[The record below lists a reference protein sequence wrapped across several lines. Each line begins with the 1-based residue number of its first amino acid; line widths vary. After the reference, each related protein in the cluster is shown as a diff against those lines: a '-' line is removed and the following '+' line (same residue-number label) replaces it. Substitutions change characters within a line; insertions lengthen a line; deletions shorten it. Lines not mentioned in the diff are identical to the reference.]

1 MNHKFRNNAKRTVSI
16 VFTLAGLFF
25 GVSLLTNFAGND
37 DVQKAQS
44 AEIERLRDEVYRLKK
59 ENAVLNRYRTDMEE
73 LDSKIADLRS
83 AGYRPDRLLVRHLQ
97 KKSRQFNIDNE
108 FIHNVL
114 KTESSFWSNL
124 EGPFGE
130 VGGFQ
135 ILPQTLKYYVELFGV
150 DAADINIA
158 DYQDIRTN
166 TEWAYVMFLDMKL
179 KRKKLEWTYWNT
191 GFQEDKR
198 N

>member
-16 VFTLAGLFF
+16 VFTLAGLFV

-59 ENAVLNRYRTDMEE
+59 ENAVLNRYRADMEE

>member
-59 ENAVLNRYRTDMEE
+59 ENAVLNRYRADMEE

-108 FIHNVL
+108 FIHSVL

-179 KRKKLEWTYWNT
+179 KRKKLEWKYWNT